1 MRRRSRARR
10 GPGVVGTVARTAM
23 IAGTATAV
31 SHGVSGRMANRA
43 QQQQT
48 QSAGQTAPEPQV
60 DMDAMQEQLNAL
72 QAQQAQAAV
81 TPTPEPQAG
90 TDVIGQLQQLGEMK
104 TAGLLSD
111 AEFEA
116 AKALVLGS

>member
-43 QQQQT
+43 QQQQ
-48 QSAGQTAPEPQV
+48 GQQ
-60 DMDAMQEQLNAL
+60 
-72 QAQQAQAAV
+72 QQAQAATDV
-81 TPTPEPQAG
+81 QADVEEMQQQPSALQAQAAVSPTPEPQAG
-90 TDVIGQLQQLGEMK
+90 TDLIGQLQQLGEMK